1 MKSDSSNLDA
11 LKETIKK
18 WWNKLVTFFK
28 EDFTLDFRQWS
39 PTVQKVAAMIVIFI
53 IANIVANKVYKHTNK
68 YGSYSK
74 ISKLFIIAAFMIGAY
89 KNMVLSLVLGGLAV
103 IIVLNI
109 TKKKYEIDHQQV
121 NYNIGNNG
129 IENNTSEEQVTQQQ
143 VNNGLEQF
151 NPEDVTSWED
161 DTDNYWR

>member
-11 LKETIKK
+11 LKETITK
-18 WWNKLVTFFK
+18 WWNKVVTFFK

-89 KNMVLSLVLGGLAV
+89 KHVVLSLVLGGLAV

-129 IENNTSEEQVTQQQ
+129 IENNTPEEQTAQQQ
-143 VNNGLEQF
+143 VNNGFEKF

-161 DTDNYWR
+161 DTNNYWR

>member
-11 LKETIKK
+11 LKETITK
-18 WWNKLVTFFK
+18 WWNKIVTFFK

-39 PTVQKVAAMIVIFI
+39 PTVQKVAVMIVIFI
-53 IANIVANKVYKHTNK
+53 IANIVANKVYKHANK

-74 ISKLFIIAAFMIGAY
+74 ISKLFIIVAFMIGAY
-89 KNMVLSLVLGGLAV
+89 KHVLLSLVLGGLAV
-103 IIVLNI
+103 IVVLSI

-121 NYNIGNNG
+121 NYNIGNNET
-129 IENNTSEEQVTQQQ
+129 ENNTPEEQSTQQQ
-143 VNNGLEQF
+143 VNNGFEKF

-161 DTDNYWR
+161 DTNNYWR